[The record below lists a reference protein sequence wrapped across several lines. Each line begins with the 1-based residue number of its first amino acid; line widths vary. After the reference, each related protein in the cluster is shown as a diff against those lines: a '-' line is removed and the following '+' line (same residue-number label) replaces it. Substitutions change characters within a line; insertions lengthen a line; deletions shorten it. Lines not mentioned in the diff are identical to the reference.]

1 MIRYLNISG
10 EQCPADFSIMT
21 LVRIAQQYDV
31 DITGL
36 GELLGKQ
43 TSLEAQLTLVANV
56 AVEAL
61 NAGAKREGIDK
72 RYNVYD
78 IYDAL
83 TIDMSLS
90 QEVLDGFT
98 ASFKGSE
105 VFLKPSKAT
114 AKPKKGKD
122 VG

>member
-21 LVRIAQQYDV
+21 LAKLAQRYDV

-36 GELLGKQ
+36 GELLANQ
-43 TSLEAQLTLVANV
+43 STLEAQINLVANI

-72 RYNVYD
+72 HYNVYD

-83 TIDMSLS
+83 TVDMSLS
-90 QEVLDGFT
+90 QEVISGFT
-98 ASFKGSE
+98 STFKGSE
-105 VFLKPSKAT
+105 VFPRPSKAT
-114 AKPKKGKD
+114 AKPKKVKD
-122 VG
+122 GE